1 MGIEPVAAPGVGEVM
16 LPPDVD
22 GLAMLPDELE
32 LPMEELPP
40 MEELLPM
47 GAELPPIGD
56 GIVVSGMGVVTDG
69 AVLAGVLGI
78 VVSTFFPQA
87 AKAMTP
93 DNKAM
98 VRGVR

>member
-1 MGIEPVAAPGVGEVM
+1 M

-32 LPMEELPP
+32 LP

-78 VVSTFFPQA
+78 VVVSSFLPQA